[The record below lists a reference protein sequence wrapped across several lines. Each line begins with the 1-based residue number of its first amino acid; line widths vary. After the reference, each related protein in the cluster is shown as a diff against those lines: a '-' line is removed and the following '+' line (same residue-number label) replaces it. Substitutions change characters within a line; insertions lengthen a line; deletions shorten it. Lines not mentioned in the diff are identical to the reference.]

1 MKQEII
7 NKALEKIQEKKRSAL
22 AEFES
27 KMQELYAD
35 ENYQNLYKK
44 YTQRMIENARLESNG
59 EIPDKAKEQEL
70 EEKIERLKE
79 NYQVQNIEPK
89 FSCTLC
95 KDKGYKNGQMCK
107 CLKKEV
113 SKILLQDSGFEK
125 LENFDNATSG
135 NLTNFFNLMKD
146 WCKSDFK
153 KYLIYIA
160 GPTGVG
166 KTFLI
171 RCMANELIEQGK
183 MVKIVTAFKLNQ
195 DFKEFSKKQESELLD
210 KYLETEILF
219 IDDLGTEPLYR
230 NVTIE
235 NLYLIINERK
245 MRKLPTIITSNL
257 SLSDLQERYDERIYS
272 RIVDRQSSITI
283 YLDGQDRRIQ
293 TN

>member
-1 MKQEII
+1 
-7 NKALEKIQEKKRSAL
+7 
-22 AEFES
+22 
-27 KMQELYAD
+27 
-35 ENYQNLYKK
+35 
-44 YTQRMIENARLESNG
+44 
-59 EIPDKAKEQEL
+59 
-70 EEKIERLKE
+70 
-79 NYQVQNIEPK
+79 
-89 FSCTLC
+89 
-95 KDKGYKNGQMCK
+95 
-107 CLKKEV
+107 
-113 SKILLQDSGFEK
+113 
-125 LENFDNATSG
+125 
-135 NLTNFFNLMKD
+135 MKD

-283 YLDGQDRRIQ
+283 YLDGQDRRIKS
-293 TN
+293 N